1 MILYN
6 IRKNGPYEY
15 DKFVLNIYQI
25 INDTR
30 DKQVEIEKNIKNIQD
45 KLDTVNTIYENIQKD
60 VNKTQTLMRTYLY

>member
-25 INDTR
+25 MNDTR

>member
-60 VNKTQTLMRTYLY
+60 INKTQTLMRTYLY